1 MRDDLTRELRLS
13 IENLIN
19 AKICDALSHR
29 DGLSRLI
36 AHRNSGVAST
46 DVRSAERVLE
56 SALRRSLIH
65 TDNSRVSDRAEHRV
79 DQN

>member
-1 MRDDLTRELRLS
+1 MRDDLTRKLRLS

-56 SALRRSLIH
+56 DALRRSLIH
-65 TDNSRVSDRAEHRV
+65 TDNSHASDRTEHRV